1 MANVLILGAGYV
13 GTEVYSFLRKD
24 NKKVFIRSRKELD
37 YANQGTLRKFLG
49 NNDIDYVINCA
60 GFTGRPNVDEAELK
74 KKECWELNV
83 ELPLAVQKSC
93 DSFGANYIH
102 ISSGCIYS
110 GYDKEW
116 TEEDEPNFGMFGD
129 SSFYSK
135 SKHAYERLS
144 KIGCTIRLRMP
155 ISDDFSPRNFITK
168 IHNYDYLINF
178 RNSKTYLPDLAYFL
192 EHVISNNRSV
202 NNIGPLN
209 FVNTHA
215 QDTKYLTERMKA
227 YGLGNDNWKFVDIKD
242 INIIAPRSNC
252 VLSTAKLHHLFPDF
266 HMQSEAEAIESA
278 LTNIQVK

>member
-24 NKKVFIRSRKELD
+24 VRKVFIRSRKELD
-37 YANQGTLRKFLG
+37 YGNQGVLRKFLG

-60 GFTGRPNVDEAELK
+60 GFTGRPNVDEGELK

-83 ELPLAVQKSC
+83 ELPLAVQKSVEA
-93 DSFGANYIH
+93 FGANYIH

-178 RNSKTYLPDLAYFL
+178 KNSKTYLPDLGYFL
-192 EHVISNNRSV
+192 EHIISNNRAV

-227 YGLGNDNWKFVDIKD
+227 YGISNENWKFVDIKD